1 MSRLLLLCPT
11 VQWPCQI
18 CHCQHPEL
26 FSPHHPHSFL
36 EPLFLN
42 SRDTRGARYSDLIT
56 PSTNLCLAHLSDITA
71 NSISMREQQLS
82 QHKPRNKTELN
93 IFTLDIESVFLE
105 GKRGAAESREWHADM
120 VVITAKVQ
128 VHQCV

>member
-1 MSRLLLLCPT
+1 
-11 VQWPCQI
+11 
-18 CHCQHPEL
+18 
-26 FSPHHPHSFL
+26 
-36 EPLFLN
+36 
-42 SRDTRGARYSDLIT
+42 
-56 PSTNLCLAHLSDITA
+56 
-71 NSISMREQQLS
+71 MREQQLS